1 MRMTFATMLSR
12 KGVAPK
18 VAQIAMRHSDIR
30 LTMQTY
36 TDEKLFDVAGVLD
49 LLPQMSHTATT
60 NGGNNGISESTTAE
74 VLVPVLVPTVG
85 HQGHSESSAVTL
97 TGDLGSPVQL
107 SHTAENPEKPSKKAR
122 YQAIDNELLEVEPT
136 RFELAT
142 SALRTQRS
150 PS

>member
-1 MRMTFATMLSR
+1 MKLIPYSPFE
-12 KGVAPK
+12 P
-18 VAQIAMRHSDIR
+18 IR

-49 LLPQMSHTATT
+49 LLPLLSDTTTANGPTTVTT
-60 NGGNNGISESTTAE
+60 NQE
-74 VLVPVLVPTVG
+74 LVPVLVPTVV

-107 SHTAENPEKPSKKAR
+107 SHTEENLEKPSEKAH
-122 YQAIDNELLEVEPT
+122 YQANDNGLHEVEPT